1 LYARGDLQRH
11 IARLTAA
18 RAEVERDTRRDFIDR
33 FERLFEDCLKHGE
46 RATAL
51 RALTAQLR
59 LRGLDAR
66 SLERRAQAERD
77 SEARADD
84 LRDRMRVELYAEIRA
99 EVLDELE
106 RIGRDAHAPERQEPA
121 HEVAG
126 AEQTMTNHDVCAKS
140 AAPAAPAALDGAA
153 RSPLRPSPPRPARP
167 DRGDGGGEE
176 RDHVIFR
183 SGHLLLP
190 VRC

>member
-1 LYARGDLQRH
+1 MAHPIDREHAPCRHPIHPSRRATRRSATPSRGATLASAAREAGYAPASARQRGCELYARGDLQRH

-66 SLERRAQAERD
+66 TLERRAEAERD
-77 SEARADD
+77 GEARADD
-84 LRDRMRVELYAEIRA
+84 LRDRMRAELYAEIRA
-99 EVLDELE
+99 EVLGELE
-106 RIGRDAHAPERQEPA
+106 RIGRDAHGPEQERQEPA

-126 AEQTMTNHDVCAKS
+126 AEQT
-140 AAPAAPAALDGAA
+140 
-153 RSPLRPSPPRPARP
+153 
-167 DRGDGGGEE
+167 
-176 RDHVIFR
+176 
-183 SGHLLLP
+183 
-190 VRC
+190 